1 MKLYNTLVSI
11 CLASL
16 TGATPTPLTDVGST
30 SVKLNSV
37 ADNPNQ
43 FVVDVTRTDVL
54 TEDGETLAER
64 VMTVDLVFDV
74 DENNLRVNGQAVSTL
89 GEGPKASIVKAT
101 FVRSDIQDPEKMAT
115 FFSEGLVNVEVS
127 SEVENFLAVNGDDP
141 TGQPVLGRHITIH
154 EKILEVDGN
163 KVRQS
168 SISEHVI
175 DVYSN
180 GTIVRSTSD
189 PSLDSQITAEVSSD
203 AEATPCGSYQSLAQF
218 ADVSNWSEEDVNT
231 AALYGFSVAFSLA
244 FIYFIVALVRRRRQN
259 SAYAPISSGDCPPG
273 YNAKDAAI
281 FSSDLKNSSPEV
293 TEVTGVDEHVTVLE
307 PLNSNQD

>member
-1 MKLYNTLVSI
+1 MKFYSALLTA

-30 SVKLNSV
+30 SVKVNSV
-37 ADNPNQ
+37 AGNPNQ

-54 TEDGETLAER
+54 IEDGETLAER

-74 DENNLRVNGQAVSTL
+74 DDNNLRVNGQSVSAL

-101 FVRSDIQDPEKMAT
+101 FVRGDIQDPEKMENY
-115 FFSEGLVNVEVS
+115 FSEGLINVEVA
-127 SEVENFLAVNGDDP
+127 SEVENFLVVNEADP
-141 TGQPVLGRHITIH
+141 TAQPVLGRHITIH

-163 KVRQS
+163 KARQS

-180 GTIVRSTSD
+180 GTIVRSASN
-189 PSLDSQITAEVSSD
+189 PSLDSQKTVEATSDAEVS
-203 AEATPCGSYQSLAQF
+203 PCGSSQSFAQF
-218 ADVSNWSEEDVNT
+218 ADGSNWSEEDLNT

-259 SAYAPISSGDCPPG
+259 GAYAPISTGDCPPG

-281 FSSDLKNSSPEV
+281 FSSELKSSSEV
-293 TEVTGVDEHVTVLE
+293 TEVAEVDENITVLE
-307 PLNSNQD
+307 SLTSNQD